1 MNKRQRVIEVAG
13 VLSELLASEAHLRL
27 RRGRNGSADPEV
39 YERERAMVLRQS
51 LERLGPLYIKVGQ
64 VLSTRP
70 DIVSQQIIDA
80 LQDLHEEVN
89 VRPFSE
95 FEPVLEA
102 NLGRQ
107 WRSRFTEFDTER
119 PRGAASIAQV
129 YRAKQKN
136 GKEVAIKI
144 QRPGVAA
151 AARIDMEILAQAVK
165 LAMKRMPDVA
175 EIFQPEAML
184 ETIFS
189 AMRPEIDFTVE
200 AENIDEFADLM
211 ERYDH
216 LTVPDVIKSTKEVL
230 VMSLAPGT
238 SIRECRVSDFT
249 RAEREDIGRD
259 IVTMLFRGFLV
270 DGVFHADPHPGN
282 IFVAPGEPATLIDF
296 GIIGRIDRQTSL
308 GYTRFMIAM
317 ALNDGEAAGRAG
329 VEMGTLTSRADV
341 SGFLSDMQ
349 RYIPTV
355 ANLSL
360 ERMEFGTSF
369 NQVLT
374 YYTKRGIAVNPGI
387 ALFGKANANMEGSLR
402 RIAPELTPFDVFRD
416 AMGSILGD
424 QVRKLQSGGEMLR
437 VANETFTAG
446 RSLPEQLRYMAS
458 SITNG
463 QYVLRVRDDSH
474 QSHEAREDARARA
487 LRRTLWGITALVLW
501 HDRHRSGA
509 GLPG

>member
-1 MNKRQRVIEVAG
+1 MNKRTRVVEVAG
-13 VLSELLASEAHLRL
+13 VLSEMLAGEARLRW
-27 RRGRNGSADPEV
+27 RRGRNGSVDPEV
-39 YERERAMVLRQS
+39 FERQRAMVLRQS

-70 DIVSQQIIDA
+70 DLISQTVIDA

-89 VRPFSE
+89 VRPFAE
-95 FEPVLEA
+95 FEPVMEA
-102 NLGRQ
+102 NLGSQ
-107 WRSRFTEFDTER
+107 WRSRFSEFDTEH
-119 PRGAASIAQV
+119 PLGAASIAQV
-129 YRAKQKN
+129 YWAKQKN

-151 AARIDMEILAQAVK
+151 AARLDMEILAQATK
-165 LAMKRMPDVA
+165 MAMKRMPEVA

-184 ETIFS
+184 ETVFS
-189 AMRPEIDFTVE
+189 AMRPEIDFTIE
-200 AENIDEFADLM
+200 AENIEEFQDLTD
-211 ERYDH
+211 RYEH
-216 LTVPDVIKSTKEVL
+216 LTVPDVIRAKKEVL
-230 VMSLAPGT
+230 IMSMAPGT
-238 SIRECRVSDFT
+238 SIREANRADFT
-249 RAEREDIGRD
+249 RQEREDIGRD

-282 IFVAPGEPATLIDF
+282 IFVCPGEPATVIDF

-355 ANLSL
+355 NNLTL

-374 YYTKRGIAVNPGI
+374 YYSKRGIAVNPGI
-387 ALFGKANANMEGSLR
+387 ALFGKATANMEGSLR
-402 RIAPELTPFDVFRD
+402 LIAPELTPFDVFRD
-416 AMGSILGD
+416 TMGGMLGD
-424 QVRKLQSGGEMLR
+424 QVRSLQSGGELMR
-437 VANETFTAG
+437 IANEAFTAS
-446 RSLPEQLRYMAS
+446 RSVPEQLRYMAA
-458 SITNG
+458 SIVNG
-463 QYVLRVRDDSH
+463 QFVLRTRDDNH
-474 QSHEAREDARARA
+474 IAHEKREDARARA
-487 LRRTLWGITALVLW
+487 LRRTLWGITAAVLW
-501 HDRHRSGA
+501 HDRQRRA
-509 GLPG
+509 RI

>member
-1 MNKRQRVIEVAG
+1 VKKSQRVVEVAG
-13 VLSELLASEAHLRL
+13 VLSELLAGEARLRW
-27 RRGRNGSADPEV
+27 RRGRNGTADPEV
-39 YERERAMVLRQS
+39 FERERAKVLRQS

-70 DIVSQQIIDA
+70 DIVSQPIIDA

-102 NLGRQ
+102 HLGRQ
-107 WRSRFTEFDTER
+107 WRGRFTEFDTEH
-119 PRGAASIAQV
+119 PLGAASIAQV
-129 YRAKQKN
+129 YRAKQRN

-151 AARIDMEILAQAVK
+151 AARLDMEILAQAVK
-165 LAMKRMPDVA
+165 LAMKRMPEVA

-184 ETIFS
+184 ETVFS
-189 AMRPEIDFTVE
+189 AMRPEIDFTIE
-200 AENIDEFADLM
+200 AENIEEFADLTD
-211 ERYDH
+211 RYEH
-216 LTVPDVIKSTKEVL
+216 LQVPDVIRATKEVL
-230 VMSLAPGT
+230 IMSMAPGT
-238 SIRECRVSDFT
+238 SIRECNKSDFT
-249 RAEREDIGRD
+249 RQEREDIGRD

-282 IFVAPGEPATLIDF
+282 IFVAPGEPATVIDF

-355 ANLSL
+355 ANQSL

-374 YYTKRGIAVNPGI
+374 YYSKRGIAVNPGI
-387 ALFGKANANMEGSLR
+387 ALFGKASANMEGSLR
-402 RIAPELTPFDVFRD
+402 LIAPELTPFDVFRET
-416 AMGSILGD
+416 MSGMLGD
-424 QVRKLQSGGEMLR
+424 QVLKLQSGGELLR
-437 VANETFTAG
+437 IANETFMAT
-446 RSLPEQLRYMAS
+446 RSLPEQLRYMAN
-458 SITNG
+458 SIVNG
-463 QYVLRVRDDSH
+463 QYVLRIRDDSH
-474 QSHEAREDARARA
+474 MAHESREDARARA

-501 HDRHRSGA
+501 HDRHRRGV
-509 GLPG
+509 GFPT